1 MKKYSYMN
9 SKSVSIEKFDLS
21 KVKVVEPVKK
31 LPVTF
36 WLPDDYKLKFGL
48 IQNQS
53 KNEFGKHIQK
63 MIMSLIDSIDNQNEV
78 QYQK

>member
-1 MKKYSYMN
+1 MKKSSYIN
-9 SKSVSIEKFDLS
+9 SLEKFDLS

-36 WLPDDYKLKFGL
+36 WLPDDYKFKFGL

-63 MIMSLIDSIDNQNEV
+63 MIMKLIDSVEADHKEQV
-78 QYQK
+78 S